1 MIATGD
7 WLGGTLAPEYSREYG
22 DLPNTTCRFGSHHA
36 FGANFRREAFERHDG
51 RDPLLR
57 GLRLS
62 YESNSHRKICQPRPL
77 LPQPPI
83 AHLSSVLVRCDFHY
97 HNWGDHPFGLLQGG
111 RQQHLGLLRKREF
124 VGDSLCGHGQHFVV
138 RLSHWPPARFTGLC
152 RCHLFCCREARALFQ
167 SNAVRPAGL
176 DASRRARVLSFGTLC
191 TAL

>member
-1 MIATGD
+1 MAV
-7 WLGGTLAPEYSREYG
+7 TLFFVVSGFLMSLILTEKYASRG
-22 DLPNTTCRFGSHHA
+22 RFYL
-36 FGANFRREAFERHDG
+36 NR
-51 RDPLLR
+51 LLR
-57 GLRLS
+57 
-62 YESNSHRKICQPRPL
+62 IF
-77 LPQPPI
+77 PPFWC
-83 AHLSSVLVRCDFHY
+83 AGDFHY